1 VAVKRHRGFTLIEAI
16 VSVALLA
23 VGIVAALSAI
33 GQMTKTE
40 GIVQEGERMRRLA
53 DEKLQELIA
62 TGDYQTIT
70 EGDFTERGENRY
82 SWSTVLDPTGVENLE
97 SLTVT
102 VVHVN
107 RRDDSGYKAS
117 QLIYVPPVATGGA
130 TP

>member
-1 VAVKRHRGFTLIEAI
+1 MVGKQLRGFTLVEAI

-40 GIVQEGERMRRLA
+40 ALVQEGERMRRLA

-62 TGDYQTIT
+62 TRDYETLT

-82 SWSTVLDPTGVENLE
+82 TWTSLLEPTGVENLE
-97 SLTVT
+97 VVTVT
-102 VVHVN
+102 VVRVD
-107 RRDDSGYKAS
+107 RRDDLGHEAS
-117 QLIYVPPVATGGA
+117 QLIFIPPVATGGV

>member
-1 VAVKRHRGFTLIEAI
+1 MAVKRRRGFTLVEAI

-107 RRDDSGYKAS
+107 RRDDSGYQAS
-117 QLIYVPPVATGGA
+117 QLIYIPPVATGGA

>member
-1 VAVKRHRGFTLIEAI
+1 MAKKRRGFTMMEAI

-33 GQMTKTE
+33 GQMTKAE
-40 GIVQEGERMRRLA
+40 AIVQEGERMRRLA

-82 SWSTVLDPTGVENLE
+82 TWTSLLDPTGVENLE
-97 SLTVT
+97 TLTVT
-102 VVHVN
+102 VVRVN
-107 RRDDSGYKAS
+107 RRDDSGYDAS
-117 QLIYVPPVATGGA
+117 QLIYIPPVATGGV

>member
-1 VAVKRHRGFTLIEAI
+1 MEAI

-33 GQMTKTE
+33 SQMTKSE
-40 GIVQEGERMRRLA
+40 AIVQESERMRRLA

-70 EGDFTERGENRY
+70 EGDFAERGENRY
-82 SWSTVLDPTGVENLE
+82 TWTAELQPTGVENLE
-97 SLTVT
+97 ALTVI
-102 VVHVN
+102 VVRVN
-107 RRDDSGYKAS
+107 RRDDPGYDAS
-117 QLIYVPPVATGGA
+117 QLIYIPPVATGGG

>member
-1 VAVKRHRGFTLIEAI
+1 MARRRRGFTLVEAI

-23 VGIVAALSAI
+23 VGIVAALSTI

-62 TGDYQTIT
+62 TGDYETIT

-82 SWSTVLDPTGVENLE
+82 NWTSALEPTGVENLE

-102 VVHVN
+102 VVRVN
-107 RRDDSGYKAS
+107 RRDDSGYEAS
-117 QLIYVPPVATGGA
+117 QLIYIPPVETGGA